1 MSEYHVPVLLKESV
15 DGLDIRQGGV
25 YLDLTFGGGGH
36 SGEILKRLDAEGCLL
51 GFDQD
56 EDALANVPEDDRFI
70 FVNHNF
76 RYLRNFMRYYG
87 YEEADGILA
96 DLGVSSHEFD
106 EAGRGFSFRFEA
118 ELDMRMNQRSKLTA
132 ATVLNTYDAEQLTAI
147 FRNYGEVENARRLV
161 DLIVKARAN
170 QEIKTSE
177 AFYQIILPC
186 IPKLKEKKYLA
197 TLSKD
202 GDVRTWQEHT
212 KGWGINLVMMGDGF
226 VEMDMGRGGKYEVMM
241 QKAMDSYFS
250 VEPMHSLREYFDVYS
265 VTVVSV
271 SDSIGGGTALGTTF
285 TGGTSIKGDNEKCKQ
300 YATKVPL
307 LGNSVRN
314 TPMIVVMNSPRY
326 AGTTYMHSLGY
337 SIAFCPYVDNDD
349 ERFAQIIHHEAVGHG
364 FGYLGDE
371 YDDVYDGEIPSNVMA
386 ELKEI
391 ADRYGWYSNID
402 FTPDITKVKWN
413 YFISDKRYVNERLG
427 AWEGAY
433 GYRSGVWR
441 PTNISIMLYNVGG
454 FNAPCREAIYRRVMK
469 LAGESY
475 SRDKFLEYDAVN
487 RKSALKR
494 MNAGSVDRNHFIP
507 LASPVI
513 ID

>member
-1 MSEYHVPVLLKESV
+1 
-15 DGLDIRQGGV
+15 
-25 YLDLTFGGGGH
+25 
-36 SGEILKRLDAEGCLL
+36 
-51 GFDQD
+51 
-56 EDALANVPEDDRFI
+56 
-70 FVNHNF
+70 
-76 RYLRNFMRYYG
+76 
-87 YEEADGILA
+87 
-96 DLGVSSHEFD
+96 
-106 EAGRGFSFRFEA
+106 
-118 ELDMRMNQRSKLTA
+118 
-132 ATVLNTYDAEQLTAI
+132 
-147 FRNYGEVENARRLV
+147 
-161 DLIVKARAN
+161 
-170 QEIKTSE
+170 
-177 AFYQIILPC
+177 
-186 IPKLKEKKYLA
+186 
-197 TLSKD
+197 
-202 GDVRTWQEHT
+202 
-212 KGWGINLVMMGDGF
+212 
-226 VEMDMGRGGKYEVMM
+226 
-241 QKAMDSYFS
+241 MDSYFS

-271 SDSIGGGTALGTTF
+271 SDSIDGGTALGTTF

-371 YDDVYDGEIPSNVMA
+371 YDDVYDGEIPPNVMA

-427 AWEGAY
+427 AWEGVY

-441 PTNISIMLYNVGG
+441 
-454 FNAPCREAIYRRVMK
+454 
-469 LAGESY
+469 
-475 SRDKFLEYDAVN
+475 
-487 RKSALKR
+487 R
-494 MNAGSVDRNHFIP
+494 M
-507 LASPVI
+507 
-513 ID
+513 

>member
-1 MSEYHVPVLLKESV
+1 MASNPS
-15 DGLDIRQGGV
+15 
-25 YLDLTFGGGGH
+25 
-36 SGEILKRLDAEGCLL
+36 AE
-51 GFDQD
+51 
-56 EDALANVPEDDRFI
+56 DR
-70 FVNHNF
+70 
-76 RYLRNFMRYYG
+76 
-87 YEEADGILA
+87 E
-96 DLGVSSHEFD
+96 
-106 EAGRGFSFRFEA
+106 
-118 ELDMRMNQRSKLTA
+118 
-132 ATVLNTYDAEQLTAI
+132 
-147 FRNYGEVENARRLV
+147 GEVIIQCGEVADTV
-161 DLIVKARAN
+161 IVRQN
-170 QEIKTSE
+170 
-177 AFYQIILPC
+177 FN
-186 IPKLKEKKYLA
+186 YLA

-413 YFISDKRYVNERLG
+413 YFITDKRYVNERLG